1 MASKS
6 NRTCAPSVCPNCRVH
21 AMYVCVCVCVCAC
34 VRVYVCAHKFVFVRT
49 TAAPAQALS
58 LRDHIYLS
66 LSPSLS
72 SARALF
78 PSLPSL
84 SLRPSLS
91 LPPFSLSL
99 THSLDTH
106 THALPASPSHFLSL
120 TLSQNSARSHSPSLP
135 PSQGIKGRYY
145 GAHFLRPSFPGH

>member
-6 NRTCAPSVCPNCRVH
+6 SRTCAPSVCPNCRVH

-58 LRDHIYLS
+58 FRDHIYLS

-78 PSLPSL
+78 PPSLLSLSVPPFSLCPSLPSL
-84 SLRPSLS
+84 SL
-91 LPPFSLSL
+91 SLSL
-99 THSLDTH
+99 TRHTH
-106 THALPASPSHFLSL
+106 TCVACITLSLSLSHPLSEQRAL
-120 TLSQNSARSHSPSLP
+120 TLSVP
-135 PSQGIKGRYY
+135 
-145 GAHFLRPSFPGH
+145 PSFPGH